1 MLRRVF
7 KQKLNISV
15 RLPNSLSLR
24 LDSKT
29 RMSRTKISGPKDR
42 RSKKPSSLR
51 PRSLCRQ
58 PKPSEMILMEVT
70 EKQLQEASGFAEL
83 HSQHVDL
90 IKEKQA
96 LEVEV
101 TTQKAEVA
109 EAGARQ
115 QTALASAELLQREL
129 QERVEASKMEALE
142 LQAKLDAVTMN
153 NLNEDGKGN
162 SLFSEVNDRRE
173 RVENQ
178 LKVYEK
184 KYEVLKNNYNVK
196 MAELQKTKVHN
207 TKLLSIAV
215 SSSRLEDLEEL
226 LASER
231 TKHM

>member
-7 KQKLNISV
+7 KQKLNIYV
-15 RLPNSLSLR
+15 RLPNSLSWR

-115 QTALASAELLQREL
+115 QTALARAELLQREL

-162 SLFSEVNDRRE
+162 SLFSEVNDRQE

-215 SSSRLEDLEEL
+215 SSSKLEDLEEL

>member
-15 RLPNSLSLR
+15 RLPNSLSWR

-83 HSQHVDL
+83 LSQHVDL

-115 QTALASAELLQREL
+115 QTALARAELL
-129 QERVEASKMEALE
+129 
-142 LQAKLDAVTMN
+142 
-153 NLNEDGKGN
+153 
-162 SLFSEVNDRRE
+162 
-173 RVENQ
+173 
-178 LKVYEK
+178 
-184 KYEVLKNNYNVK
+184 
-196 MAELQKTKVHN
+196 
-207 TKLLSIAV
+207 
-215 SSSRLEDLEEL
+215 
-226 LASER
+226 
-231 TKHM
+231 